1 MARGRDAMPDPAGGW
16 RHPGWSW
23 TVRRDRV
30 IPVGYGA
37 FALFAGG
44 ALAIVPALVT
54 GDWKTGATW
63 DQLWVAIILCV
74 LALAFLTF
82 SETARRGRDQMRQRN
97 GTAYIIQEQARFWT
111 PQNAT
116 QFREGIRRQ
125 FTRVIQVPGPVE
137 TSRGWDWPLDAGARD
152 WDSKV
157 DDLVRAFRVLS
168 IDQSRQAVTPNGVF
182 MWAWWAVAAAF
193 GMRATA
199 ADRDLQLDVWQR
211 PSNARAGQVE
221 PEVWAQQPHP
231 FGSAA
236 LNGHL
241 LPPVTEHPWEAGLT
255 VSRRGRS
262 RAGAADAAISVLLV
276 RFGGQE
282 WGPLPEV
289 AVPLPVGH
297 RLDLHLYD
305 AAGVIPA
312 RVSRVDLHELRC
324 VPPGARFPWEAFP
337 ALAAEAAAWIER
349 KTEELSGRTLLLG
362 TVMPQEVGLGLGILA
377 GQESRRS
384 AWPRHLWPIVREP
397 AKGELV
403 VPHLDLGA
411 ASIDPALTT
420 GREA

>member
-1 MARGRDAMPDPAGGW
+1 MPDPAGGW

-44 ALAIVPALVT
+44 ALGVVPALVT

-63 DQLWVAIILCV
+63 DQLWVAITLCV
-74 LALAFLTF
+74 LAIAFLTF
-82 SETARRGRDQMRQRN
+82 SEIVRRGRDRMQQRN

-116 QFREGIRRQ
+116 RFREGISRQ

-137 TSRGWDWPLDAGARD
+137 TGRGWDWPLDAGARD
-152 WDSKV
+152 WDCKV

-168 IDQSRQAVTPNGVF
+168 IDQSRQTVTPNGMF
-182 MWAWWAVAAAF
+182 IWAWWAVAAAF

-199 ADRDLQLDVWQR
+199 ADRDLELDVWQR
-211 PSNARAGQVE
+211 PSNARAGEVE
-221 PEVWAQQPHP
+221 PEIWTQRPHW
-231 FGSAA
+231 FGSAVPD
-236 LNGHL
+236 GQS
-241 LPPVTEHPWEAGLT
+241 LPPITEHPWEADLR
-255 VSRRGRS
+255 VSRRGRA
-262 RAGAADAAISVLLV
+262 RAGAADAEISLLLV
-276 RFGGQE
+276 RFGHQE
-282 WGPLPEV
+282 WGPLPKV
-289 AVPLPVGH
+289 NVSLPDGH

-305 AAGVIPA
+305 AAGVAPA
-312 RVSRVDLHELRC
+312 GVSRVDLHELRC
-324 VPPGARFPWEAFP
+324 DPPGAQFPWQDFP

-349 KTEELSGRTLLLG
+349 KAEELPGRTLLLG

-384 AWPRHLWPIVREP
+384 AWPRHLWPIICEP
-397 AKGELV
+397 ATRELV

-411 ASIDPALTT
+411 ASVDPTLATR
-420 GREA
+420 REA